1 MYLFIVF
8 CYPHHYKTFATSN
21 TIGGHL
27 GKGKNVYSI
36 STSLA
41 HTYVSYYSMKRDSLT
56 KFASCV
62 NNIFHSALI
71 ISFVGDDFDSKLI
84 FPVVTVLRKYTFR
97 LNIYKNLKFEAIL
110 IPTLHRNDLIKPL
123 SF

>member
-1 MYLFIVF
+1 MLIEPKCSLLFKKRNSALIKQF
-8 CYPHHYKTFATSN
+8 L
-21 TIGGHL
+21 I
-27 GKGKNVYSI
+27 
-36 STSLA
+36 A
-41 HTYVSYYSMKRDSLT
+41 HTHVSYYSMKRDSLT